1 MYKKLVN
8 CIMYHEIRSR
18 INYIR
23 VKLPV
28 VKVNV
33 RCVYMYY
40 ILSFFKLFSHLPII
54 LIYVIIF
61 IFLSVFLVFY
71 FFIITRGTDCTFIFT
86 SLFFY

>member
-1 MYKKLVN
+1 MSEVFL
-8 CIMYHEIRSR
+8 SLR
-18 INYIR
+18 IYVI
-23 VKLPV
+23 K
-28 VKVNV
+28 
-33 RCVYMYY
+33 
-40 ILSFFKLFSHLPII
+40 KLFSHLHII